1 MGNRMNDDGSVSEST
16 KERLEFLKSY
26 YTAEKPDFVILSGG
40 IANPKAGISEARA
53 MLNELHGAIDESRIV
68 LEDRSRT
75 TIENAKFSAPLIAS
89 LSADEVTVISSPS
102 HIRRIY
108 MNPIRLFKKYLKRAG
123 KGDAEIKSYCGRQA

>member
-26 YTAEKPDFVILSGG
+26 YAAEKPDFVILSGG

-89 LSADEVTVISSPS
+89 LSPDAVVVISSPS
-102 HIRRIY
+102 HIRRLY
-108 MNPIRLFKKYLKRAG
+108 MNPVRLFKKYLKRTGAG
-123 KGDAEIKSYCGRQA
+123 GVKVSAYCG